1 MIGDE
6 IESPRWNL
14 HERGT
19 NPKGGL
25 TEGEGG
31 GERKV
36 EHNGAWSVERLIFR
50 VDDTTTYIRICIRM
64 FAVNADAVA
73 RKRSINQFVARS
85 SPQARRP
92 SEQCHACTRET
103 WFVRSCAARPTHHF
117 FLSLLLLPF
126 FFLPLME
133 RKRER
138 EKSTTARGWR
148 GRRAYTRASHGTR
161 INYNRLN
168 GTRVLA
174 CDACKR
180 RPCAR
185 SFRYIRLGRF
195 EYFLNTFPYFYGWTS
210 L

>member
-1 MIGDE
+1 M
-6 IESPRWNL
+6 
-14 HERGT
+14 ERGT
-19 NPKGGL
+19 
-25 TEGEGG
+25 
-31 GERKV
+31 R
-36 EHNGAWSVERLIFR
+36 SVERLIFR

-64 FAVNADAVA
+64 FAVNANAVA
-73 RKRSINQFVARS
+73 RKRSINQFVAWS

-103 WFVRSCAARPTHHF
+103 WFVRSRPTRHF
-117 FLSLLLLPF
+117 FIPPPPLPSF
-126 FFLPLME
+126 SPASNGK
-133 RKRER
+133 KRER
-138 EKSTTARGWR
+138 KKTTTARGR

-168 GTRVLA
+168 ATRVLA

-185 SFRYIRLGRF
+185 SFRYIRLGSF

>member
-64 FAVNADAVA
+64 FAVNANAVA

-103 WFVRSCAARPTHHF
+103 WFVRSCCSANASFF
-117 FLSLLLLPF
+117 FLSLLLLLLPF

-138 EKSTTARGWR
+138 ERKARPPAGEEEDAR
-148 GRRAYTRASHGTR
+148 TREPAMGR
-161 INYNRLN
+161 
-168 GTRVLA
+168 V
-174 CDACKR
+174 
-180 RPCAR
+180 
-185 SFRYIRLGRF
+185 
-195 EYFLNTFPYFYGWTS
+195 
-210 L
+210 